1 MRCRKIF
8 ILLGM
13 ILISLSPLTAF
24 AGGETG
30 FYLGAGVGR
39 MDVDDKVSN
48 GDEYSAYA
56 AAYKILGGYNFGKIP
71 LLDLAIEGSYVFT
84 DELSDDINGV
94 NVSYEQSSFN
104 ALGIVGLSLG
114 PFGIYGK
121 LGAGAWESDTKYES
135 QKKSDS
141 GTDPIYGAGV
151 RLTLFSITGRLEF
164 EYFDQSDIDNLYM
177 TSFSVMY
184 TF

>member
-1 MRCRKIF
+1 MYCRNIS
-8 ILLGM
+8 ILLGL
-13 ILISLSPLTAF
+13 ILLSLSPLTAF

-39 MDVDDKVSN
+39 MDVNDKVSN
-48 GDEYSAYA
+48 GDDYSAYA

-84 DELSDDINGV
+84 DELSDDIDGV
-94 NVSYEQSSFN
+94 DVSYEQSSFN
-104 ALGIVGLSLG
+104 LLGLVGLSFG
-114 PFGIYGK
+114 PFGIFGK
-121 LGAGAWESDTKYES
+121 LGAGAWESDTKVGS
-135 QKKSDS
+135 QKESDS

-151 RLTLFSITGRLEF
+151 RLTLFSITGRIEF
-164 EYFDQSDIDNLYM
+164 EYFDQSDVDNLYM